1 MNTFPLTISS
11 PDGNIFQGEVVK
23 LDVRGLEGD
32 LAIMAGHIP
41 FVTAIQKGVCTL
53 WPDEETCQKGFS
65 DGGILSVDKNG
76 ATLISGSFQF
86 E

>member
-11 PDGNIFQGEVVK
+11 PDGNLFQGDVVK
-23 LDVRGLEGD
+23 LDVRGLEGE
-32 LAIMAGHIP
+32 LGIMAGHIP
-41 FVTAIQKGVCTL
+41 FVTAIKKAPCTIWL
-53 WPDEETCQKGFS
+53 SEDTCKKGFS
-65 DGGILSVDKNG
+65 DGGILSVDKQG